1 MTMSVKLPMM
11 NADRATD
18 KNMKN
23 VAQIVS
29 AMFWAAEHRL
39 RLSTWRVQQK
49 RTVGGSQSQ
58 QDVLQC
64 MWQGRSHGTPV
75 KSP

>member
-18 KNMKN
+18 RNMKN

-29 AMFWAAEHRL
+29 AMFWAAAQKVW
-39 RLSTWRVQQK
+39 LSAWRTLQESMWI
-49 RTVGGSQSQ
+49 GPESQ
-58 QDVLQC
+58 QNAFQSI
-64 MWQGRSHGTPV
+64 GKRRITPV